1 MDKILDAIPLLHISL
16 IKIWQV
22 NQHYQ
27 ATYPNMEWTTA
38 NDQEQLP
45 AIAINFFAL
54 LKTSSLNPP
63 KYLIHKVADIS
74 RTQLL

>member
-1 MDKILDAIPLLHISL
+1 MGNKKNCQRYTVGAWPQPDCPFVDKILDAIPLLHISL

-45 AIAINFFAL
+45 AIAINFL
-54 LKTSSLNPP
+54 HS
-63 KYLIHKVADIS
+63 
-74 RTQLL
+74 